1 MFRGG
6 KRSTGKKK
14 PDMASWPAV
23 ARDNS
28 SQNKVLRAMVIL
40 EMFAY
45 FQHFSH
51 EKMEPILGEVK
62 LDLTCVVVLK
72 DLPQK
77 IMHEVLGWQFI
88 MTSVLQFAI
97 FFDCEVS

>member
-1 MFRGG
+1 MGSVPSSEGLSKKVKVEVPGG
-6 KRSTGKKK
+6 GEGQRAWLLGPLLLEITPLKTRF
-14 PDMASWPAV
+14 
-23 ARDNS
+23 
-28 SQNKVLRAMVIL
+28 LRAMVIL
-40 EMFAY
+40 EMFAS

-77 IMHEVLGWQFI
+77 FVHEVWVGN
-88 MTSVLQFAI
+88 S
-97 FFDCEVS
+97 S